1 MILLWVT
8 LLLVHQGRTLV
19 PVITVTLGEPATLTC
34 DLPKEWLGIKSIH
47 WYKQSTGDTLRV
59 ITMLRKNT
67 APKYGP
73 GVLASRLEIT
83 YLEKVSNLTIL
94 RTTEEDEGMY
104 HCAVLDWT
112 ENTWSGT
119 YLSLRG
125 NIKKTIN
132 YTIVQRS
139 RTTNTVNVEDTET
152 LECSI
157 LSGSQ
162 TKTCPG
168 ELQVFW
174 FRARSSNSYP
184 EIVFTSGV
192 PQDVCMKKH
201 DRKCVY
207 SFFKNV
213 SISETGT
220 YYCALATCGEI
231 LFGDGTTLGVEEPSN
246 SSFITLVTLTICLII
261 SVILHITIQIK
272 AGVELTDLSELRG
285 KDSNM

>member
-1 MILLWVT
+1 GGPNLWLLKSVF
-8 LLLVHQGRTLV
+8 LVW
-19 PVITVTLGEPATLTC
+19 LTSHSC
-34 DLPKEWLGIKSIH
+34 
-47 WYKQSTGDTLRV
+47 
-59 ITMLRKNT
+59 LRKT
-67 APKYGP
+67 A
-73 GVLASRLEIT
+73 
-83 YLEKVSNLTIL
+83 
-94 RTTEEDEGMY
+94 
-104 HCAVLDWT
+104 
-112 ENTWSGT
+112 
-119 YLSLRG
+119 
-125 NIKKTIN
+125 
-132 YTIVQRS
+132 
-139 RTTNTVNVEDTET
+139 NTVNVEETET

-207 SFFKNV
+207 SFSKNV

-231 LFGDGTTLGVEEPSN
+231 LFGDGTTLGVGKIFIFLPKLKCSFKTSLKKFFLFVSFLDQSLN
-246 SSFITLVTLTICLII
+246 SSFITLVTLKICLII
-261 SVILHITIQIK
+261 SVILHITIACYLSIKKAKKQIK
-272 AGVELTDLSELRG
+272 GEVYLLNSV
-285 KDSNM
+285 

>member
-1 MILLWVT
+1 
-8 LLLVHQGRTLV
+8 
-19 PVITVTLGEPATLTC
+19 
-34 DLPKEWLGIKSIH
+34 
-47 WYKQSTGDTLRV
+47 
-59 ITMLRKNT
+59 
-67 APKYGP
+67 
-73 GVLASRLEIT
+73 
-83 YLEKVSNLTIL
+83 
-94 RTTEEDEGMY
+94 MY

-139 RTTNTVNVEDTET
+139 RTANTVNVEETET

-207 SFFKNV
+207 SFSKNV

-231 LFGDGTTLGVEEPSN
+231 LFGDGTTLGVDQSLN
-246 SSFITLVTLTICLII
+246 SSFITLVTLKICLII
-261 SVILHITIQIK
+261 SVILHITIACYLSIKKAKKQIK
-272 AGVELTDLSELRG
+272 GKKSSHGHDVGQKEDHIDEDRNDLDYAALQFPGSKATIRCI
-285 KDSNM
+285 KKNMDESVYSQVK

>member
-1 MILLWVT
+1 
-8 LLLVHQGRTLV
+8 
-19 PVITVTLGEPATLTC
+19 
-34 DLPKEWLGIKSIH
+34 
-47 WYKQSTGDTLRV
+47 
-59 ITMLRKNT
+59 MLRKNT

-139 RTTNTVNVEDTET
+139 RTANTVNVEETET

-207 SFFKNV
+207 SFSKNV

-231 LFGDGTTLGVEEPSN
+231 LFGDGTTLGVGKK
-246 SSFITLVTLTICLII
+246 SSHGHDVGQKEDHIDEDRNDLDYAALQFPGSKATIRCIKKNMDE
-261 SVILHITIQIK
+261 SVYSQVK
-272 AGVELTDLSELRG
+272 
-285 KDSNM
+285 

>member
-1 MILLWVT
+1 
-8 LLLVHQGRTLV
+8 
-19 PVITVTLGEPATLTC
+19 
-34 DLPKEWLGIKSIH
+34 
-47 WYKQSTGDTLRV
+47 
-59 ITMLRKNT
+59 MLRKNT

-139 RTTNTVNVEDTET
+139 RTANTVNVEETET

-207 SFFKNV
+207 SFSKNV

-231 LFGDGTTLGVEEPSN
+231 LFGDGTTLGVDQSLN
-246 SSFITLVTLTICLII
+246 SSFITLVTLKICLII
-261 SVILHITIQIK
+261 SVILHITIACYLSIKKAKKQIK
-272 AGVELTDLSELRG
+272 GKKSSHGHDVGQKEDHIDEDRNDLDYAALQFPGSKATIRCI
-285 KDSNM
+285 KKNMDESVYSQVK